1 MKKVLIILIPA
12 VIFSLSCANRPYKK
26 VCIKDVCIKA
36 EIADTESE
44 RQTGFMF
51 RENLDKESALLF
63 VFKQEGFY
71 SFWMKNM
78 RFPLDIIWIS
88 NDKRIVDIKKNVAPC
103 GSACESLVS
112 LARALYVLEVNS
124 GFVSEHNIKIGQ
136 KIDF

>member
-1 MKKVLIILIPA
+1 
-12 VIFSLSCANRPYKK
+12 
-26 VCIKDVCIKA
+26 
-36 EIADTESE
+36 
-44 RQTGFMF
+44 MF
-51 RENLDKESALLF
+51 RKHLAKDRGLLF
-63 VFKQEGFY
+63 VFKEEGFY
-71 SFWMKNM
+71 RFWMKNM

-103 GSACESLVS
+103 GSACESLAP